1 MILLKHRKIILNVFL
16 YLFLL
21 SGSLITAQKAQRI
34 AYIDME
40 YILENVPE
48 YLEAQNTL
56 DSKVTKWRSTLDKL
70 SRFIEKSKT
79 DLANEREILTND
91 LILEK
96 EDEITLKQ
104 EELRRLENLY
114 FGPNGDM
121 FLLRKQLVKPIQ
133 DQVYNSLEDIVLKR
147 KYDFVFDKSSDL
159 VMLYSN
165 KKYDISDLVL
175 NEIVRERKIKVN
187 KEKKAKKRA
196 PKKLTDR
203 QQKVIKDREAAV
215 KKKEEERLAK
225 KKKEITIKIIIKIN
239 KMRKLKS
246 LLLVAFLT
254 LGMSGVVNAQKVG
267 HVIYERVIANMP
279 ETRALQAELAKIT
292 KTYKDDIDGMKK
304 KLQDKVKKYTAEQAQ
319 LTEDTNKQRVEEVQA
334 DNSRI
339 QQAEQAAYQDIQE
352 KQNNKLV
359 PIVDKARK
367 AINEVAKEKQILY
380 VLDASA
386 GRGLLVSDGEDLYDA
401 VKEKLGLLEDV
412 KQPTAP
418 AKN

>member
-1 MILLKHRKIILNVFL
+1 MLLKHRKIILNVLL

-21 SGSLITAQKAQRI
+21 SGTLITAQKAQRI

-104 EELRRLENLY
+104 EELRRLESLY

-175 NEIVRERKIKVN
+175 NQIVRERKIKLN

-203 QQKVIKDREAAV
+203 QRKVIKDREAAV

-225 KKKEITIKIIIKIN
+225 KKKI
-239 KMRKLKS
+239 
-246 LLLVAFLT
+246 
-254 LGMSGVVNAQKVG
+254 
-267 HVIYERVIANMP
+267 
-279 ETRALQAELAKIT
+279 
-292 KTYKDDIDGMKK
+292 
-304 KLQDKVKKYTAEQAQ
+304 
-319 LTEDTNKQRVEEVQA
+319 EE
-334 DNSRI
+334 
-339 QQAEQAAYQDIQE
+339 
-352 KQNNKLV
+352 
-359 PIVDKARK
+359 ARK
-367 AINEVAKEKQILY
+367 KRIADIEEKRRVLKEKK
-380 VLDASA
+380 DAIKKQ
-386 GRGLLVSDGEDLYDA
+386 
-401 VKEKLGLLEDV
+401 KEKENKD
-412 KQPTAP
+412 
-418 AKN
+418 

>member
-16 YLFLL
+16 YLFFL
-21 SGSLITAQKAQRI
+21 SGSLLKAQKAQRI

-225 KKKEITIKIIIKIN
+225 KKKIEEA
-239 KMRKLKS
+239 RKKRIADIEEKRRVLKE
-246 LLLVAFLT
+246 
-254 LGMSGVVNAQKVG
+254 K
-267 HVIYERVIANMP
+267 
-279 ETRALQAELAKIT
+279 
-292 KTYKDDIDGMKK
+292 KDAIKK
-304 KLQDKVKKYTAEQAQ
+304 KK
-319 LTEDTNKQRVEEVQA
+319 
-334 DNSRI
+334 
-339 QQAEQAAYQDIQE
+339 E
-352 KQNNKLV
+352 KGNNDQNN
-359 PIVDKARK
+359 
-367 AINEVAKEKQILY
+367 N
-380 VLDASA
+380 
-386 GRGLLVSDGEDLYDA
+386 
-401 VKEKLGLLEDV
+401 
-412 KQPTAP
+412 
-418 AKN
+418 

>member
-1 MILLKHRKIILNVFL
+1 MLLNITLC
-16 YLFLL
+16 LFLTSSVL
-21 SGSLITAQKAQRI
+21 VSAQKAQRI

-56 DSKVTKWRSTLDKL
+56 NAKVTKWRSKLDEL
-70 SRFIEKSKT
+70 SRYIEKIKT
-79 DLANEREILTND
+79 DLANERAILTND
-91 LILEK
+91 LILDK

-104 EELRRLENLY
+104 EELRRLESLY
-114 FGPNGDM
+114 FGPKGDM

-133 DQVYNSLEDIVLKR
+133 DQVFNSIEGIVKKK

-225 KKKEITIKIIIKIN
+225 KKKIEEA
-239 KMRKLKS
+239 RKKRIADIEEKRRVLKE
-246 LLLVAFLT
+246 
-254 LGMSGVVNAQKVG
+254 K
-267 HVIYERVIANMP
+267 
-279 ETRALQAELAKIT
+279 
-292 KTYKDDIDGMKK
+292 KDAIKK
-304 KLQDKVKKYTAEQAQ
+304 KK
-319 LTEDTNKQRVEEVQA
+319 
-334 DNSRI
+334 
-339 QQAEQAAYQDIQE
+339 E
-352 KQNNKLV
+352 KGNNDQNN
-359 PIVDKARK
+359 
-367 AINEVAKEKQILY
+367 N
-380 VLDASA
+380 
-386 GRGLLVSDGEDLYDA
+386 
-401 VKEKLGLLEDV
+401 
-412 KQPTAP
+412 
-418 AKN
+418 

>member
-1 MILLKHRKIILNVFL
+1 MVLLKHRKIILNVFL

-21 SGSLITAQKAQRI
+21 SGSLVTAQKAQRI

-104 EELRRLENLY
+104 EELRRLESLY

-175 NEIVRERKIKVN
+175 NQIVRERKIKLN

-225 KKKEITIKIIIKIN
+225 KKKIEEARKKRIADIEEKRRVLKEKKDAIKK
-239 KMRKLKS
+239 
-246 LLLVAFLT
+246 
-254 LGMSGVVNAQKVG
+254 QK
-267 HVIYERVIANMP
+267 
-279 ETRALQAELAKIT
+279 
-292 KTYKDDIDGMKK
+292 
-304 KLQDKVKKYTAEQAQ
+304 
-319 LTEDTNKQRVEEVQA
+319 
-334 DNSRI
+334 
-339 QQAEQAAYQDIQE
+339 E
-352 KQNNKLV
+352 KGNNDQNN
-359 PIVDKARK
+359 
-367 AINEVAKEKQILY
+367 N
-380 VLDASA
+380 
-386 GRGLLVSDGEDLYDA
+386 
-401 VKEKLGLLEDV
+401 
-412 KQPTAP
+412 
-418 AKN
+418 

>member
-1 MILLKHRKIILNVFL
+1 MVLLKHRKITLNVFL

-21 SGSLITAQKAQRI
+21 SGSLVTAQKAQRI

-96 EDEITLKQ
+96 EDEISLKQ
-104 EELRRLENLY
+104 EELRRLESLY

-175 NEIVRERKIKVN
+175 NQIVRERKIKLN

-203 QQKVIKDREAAV
+203 QRKLIKDREAAV

-225 KKKEITIKIIIKIN
+225 KKKIEEARKKRIADIEEKRRVLKEKKDAIKK
-239 KMRKLKS
+239 
-246 LLLVAFLT
+246 
-254 LGMSGVVNAQKVG
+254 QK
-267 HVIYERVIANMP
+267 
-279 ETRALQAELAKIT
+279 
-292 KTYKDDIDGMKK
+292 
-304 KLQDKVKKYTAEQAQ
+304 
-319 LTEDTNKQRVEEVQA
+319 
-334 DNSRI
+334 
-339 QQAEQAAYQDIQE
+339 E
-352 KQNNKLV
+352 KGNNDQNN
-359 PIVDKARK
+359 
-367 AINEVAKEKQILY
+367 N
-380 VLDASA
+380 
-386 GRGLLVSDGEDLYDA
+386 
-401 VKEKLGLLEDV
+401 
-412 KQPTAP
+412 
-418 AKN
+418 